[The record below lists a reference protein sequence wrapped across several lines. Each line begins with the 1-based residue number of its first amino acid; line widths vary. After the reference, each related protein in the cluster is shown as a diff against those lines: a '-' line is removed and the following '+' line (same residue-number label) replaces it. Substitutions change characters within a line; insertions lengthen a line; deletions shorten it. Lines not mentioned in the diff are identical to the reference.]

1 MSILEQSLQNSGAAA
16 GPAVAGAADALAQPT
31 PQGAAPT
38 PAGAGTLPPPNPEI
52 VCPAV
57 RAHIDDVENMRK
69 LMSEQ
74 QRSAFDRVVAA
85 GKKVLYSKESAEM
98 VQGLMMDDDI
108 PIRNKLGEGV
118 ANLLVMMD
126 NQANGSIPK
135 DTLIPAGVALM
146 FEAADYMFECGFD
159 VSEKDLADSMET
171 LVYGVFQGYQIPPE
185 KVDQVID
192 DIGKKMGFEEG
203 DADKVMNK
211 VKSAQEKGVVREPI
225 PGSTE
230 EDAAFEQGFNEQR
243 GV

>member
-1 MSILEQSLQNSGAAA
+1 MSILEQSMQNSGAAP
-16 GPAVAGAADALAQPT
+16 GPAVAEASGVLAQPA
-31 PQGAAPT
+31 PQGAAPA
-38 PAGAGTLPPPNPEI
+38 PAGAGALPAPNPEI

-57 RAHIDDVENMRK
+57 KAHMDDVENMRK
-69 LMSEQ
+69 LMSPEQ
-74 QRSAFDRVVAA
+74 LSAFDRVVAA

-98 VQGLMMDDDI
+98 VQGLMMDDEI

-135 DTLIPAGVALM
+135 ETMIPAGVAIL

-159 VSEKDLADSMET
+159 VSEKDLADAMET
-171 LVYGVFQGYQIPPE
+171 MVYGVFQGYQIPPE
-185 KVDQVID
+185 KVDEVID

-203 DADKVMNK
+203 DADKVMEK
-211 VKSAQEKGVVREPI
+211 VEGAQEKGVIREPI
-225 PGSTE
+225 PAGGE
-230 EDAAFEQGFNEQR
+230 EEAAFQQGFNEQR